1 MIDHALVLAAGLGTR
16 LRPLTL
22 ARAKPAMPIGGEP
35 LVRRILRW
43 LVREGVSDVVVNLHY
58 LPHTITAVVGDGSDI
73 GVRVRYSWE
82 GTLILGSAGGP
93 RRAAPIVG
101 ARSFFIV
108 NADTLTDLSLPPLA
122 RGHELSGALITIALI
137 PNREPDR
144 YGGALLDER
153 GRVTSFVARGAAA
166 AGSYHMIG
174 VQAAQ
179 AEAFAGLKDGEPAN
193 SIRGLYEQLIAAQ
206 PGCIRGHVC
215 DARFWDIGTPEDY
228 AATDA
233 AFADHGPDFLS

>member
-1 MIDHALVLAAGLGTR
+1 MITHALVLAAGLGTR

-22 ARAKPAMPIGGEP
+22 TRAKPAMPIGGEP

-43 LVREGVSDVVVNLHY
+43 LAQEQVTEIVINLHY
-58 LPHTITAVVGDGSDI
+58 LPETVTAIVGDGGDL

-82 GTLILGSAGGP
+82 QPLILGSAGGP
-93 RRAAPIVG
+93 RRASPIIG

-108 NADTLTDLSLPPLA
+108 NGDTLTDLALAPLA
-122 RGHELSGALITIALI
+122 RQHESSAALVTIALI
-137 PNREPDR
+137 PNREPER
-144 YGGALLDER
+144 YGGALLDEH
-153 GRVTSFVARGAAA
+153 GRVIGFVPRGPSAANSFHV
-166 AGSYHMIG
+166 IG

-179 AEAFAGLKDGEPAN
+179 SEAFASLKDGEPAN

-206 PGCIRGHVC
+206 PGCIRGFVC

-228 AATDA
+228 AATEA
-233 AFADHGPDFLS
+233 AFTSM